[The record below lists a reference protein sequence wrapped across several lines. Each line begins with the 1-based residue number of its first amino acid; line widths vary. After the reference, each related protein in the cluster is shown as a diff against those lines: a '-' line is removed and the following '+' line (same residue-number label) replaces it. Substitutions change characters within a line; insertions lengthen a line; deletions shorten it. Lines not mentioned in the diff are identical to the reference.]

1 MLPFPSFAF
10 SNLSLI
16 ANKMNSDMNKKK
28 IMLSIS
34 FLFLMSILFGQQ
46 AVFDRTK
53 STVLSDQNKVVQF
66 PDTVFAGKSCL
77 KLDSREQAIIW
88 QKDLELRNF
97 RLEIDIAG
105 AVMSGLGFRVKDEQ
119 NYHFLYFRPGYGG
132 TREAIQ
138 YVPVYNGTLNWV
150 FFNYPVYETA
160 TDIQALTWF
169 HAAIEV
175 MGDRL
180 RVFVDHKEEPDMDIE
195 LPETGNER
203 GSLLLRSM
211 FGVSYFA
218 NAVLYELPEALRQW
232 EISEQ
237 FPRDRKYAYA
247 DMKSVRSWNEISPG
261 PGEVVNLSP
270 HFTHPNGVV
279 LARHNIE
286 SEENAKRLLHFDF
299 AGKLQMYLNGKR
311 LFEYEKYQVNR
322 NGEHGLT
329 IELPLQK
336 GNNELVLISE
346 GDGFIFGEGFNAMGR
361 PQHQNWGFSA
371 FLAN

>member
-1 MLPFPSFAF
+1 
-10 SNLSLI
+10 
-16 ANKMNSDMNKKK
+16 
-28 IMLSIS
+28 
-34 FLFLMSILFGQQ
+34 
-46 AVFDRTK
+46 
-53 STVLSDQNKVVQF
+53 
-66 PDTVFAGKSCL
+66 
-77 KLDSREQAIIW
+77 
-88 QKDLELRNF
+88 
-97 RLEIDIAG
+97 
-105 AVMSGLGFRVKDEQ
+105 MSGLGFRVKDEQ

-138 YVPVYNGTLNWV
+138 YIPVYNGTLNWL